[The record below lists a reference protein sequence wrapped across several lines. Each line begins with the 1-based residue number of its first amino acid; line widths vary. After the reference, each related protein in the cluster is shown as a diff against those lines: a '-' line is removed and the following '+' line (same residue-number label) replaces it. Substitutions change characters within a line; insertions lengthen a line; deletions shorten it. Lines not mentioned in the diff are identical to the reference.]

1 MANGS
6 VESVKEWG
14 STGAIDEGFKLSR
27 VRVRVREKRSEE
39 GLGREVM
46 AGD

>member
-27 VRVRVREKRSEE
+27 VRVRIREKRSEE
-39 GLGREVM
+39 GLGRE
-46 AGD
+46 